1 MEFDQLMECNMRNIL
16 FEKSY
21 AKCGRETSPRPFSE
35 KRKLSISLDKQS
47 KTLYCLF
54 LLYDKLRAISKL
66 HTTWFY
72 LVLNFFKKEGLE
84 LFSLPHFLHNF
95 GKKKILLCS
104 INLSNFIVW
113 LPLLCKIWG
122 NMCIAIVYEPGYDAI
137 NFEVNLIFLIKPF
150 FRMTKMS

>member
-21 AKCGRETSPRPFSE
+21 AKCGRQTSPRPFSE

-95 GKKKILLCS
+95 GKKKKFSYVLLIYQISLSGCPYFVRYGAICVLQLFMNQVKTPSILKLT
-104 INLSNFIVW
+104 LS
-113 LPLLCKIWG
+113 
-122 NMCIAIVYEPGYDAI
+122 
-137 NFEVNLIFLIKPF
+137 
-150 FRMTKMS
+150 S